1 MKKHPVC
8 TLFFVLAL
16 VLFTGLIYAD
26 AAGTQSGTGK
36 VIAVDPQGQGIVIE
50 VGTGKSAMTVGAVI
64 TADTTLV
71 IRGKHV
77 PLSDLQKDIQVGD
90 RVTLKYTK
98 TDDLYAKEIIKK

>member
-16 VLFTGLIYAD
+16 LLFTGLIYAG

-36 VIAVDPQGQGIVIE
+36 VIAIDPQGQGIVID
-50 VGTGKSAMTVGAVI
+50 VGTGKSAMTVGAVVN
-64 TADTTLV
+64 ADTTL
-71 IRGKHV
+71 IIKGKNV
-77 PLSDLQKDIQVGD
+77 PLSDLRKDIRMGD

>member
-1 MKKHPVC
+1 MKKHLVC

-16 VLFTGLIYAD
+16 VLFTGLMHAD

-36 VIAVDPQGQGIVIE
+36 VIAIDPQGQAIVID

-64 TADTTLV
+64 KADTTLV
-71 IRGKHV
+71 IKGKNV
-77 PLSDLQKDIQVGD
+77 PLSDLQKDILVGD
-90 RVTLKYTK
+90 KVTLKYTK

>member
-1 MKKHPVC
+1 MKKHFVC
-8 TLFFVLAL
+8 TLFFVLVL
-16 VLFTGLIYAD
+16 VLFTGLIHAG

-36 VIAVDPQGQGIVIE
+36 VIAIDPGGQAIVID
-50 VGTGKSAMTVGAVI
+50 VGAGKSPMTVGAVI
-64 TADTTLV
+64 KADTTLV
-71 IRGKHV
+71 IKGKHV